1 MILDNTDKQL
11 LNLLQEDSKQTT
23 KALAL
28 QLHLSATAIYERIKK
43 LEREGFITDYVAL
56 LNPEKLQANL
66 TVFCQVSLVQ
76 HTEDIVSAF
85 EKDILK
91 FPEVVG
97 CFHISGDNDYLLK
110 VLVPSMKAFR
120 LFMVKKLTTL
130 SYLGST
136 KSSFVMKT
144 IKDST
149 AIPIGL

>member
-1 MILDNTDKQL
+1 MVLDAIDKQL
-11 LNLLQEDSKQTT
+11 LSLLQEDSKQTT

-28 QLHLSATAIYERIKK
+28 KLHLSNTAIYERIKK
-43 LEREGFITDYVAL
+43 LEREGVITNYVAL
-56 LNPEKLQANL
+56 LSPEHLDAKL

-76 HTEDIVSAF
+76 HTEGIVSAF

-120 LFMVKKLTTL
+120 HFMVKKLTTL

-136 KSSFVMKT
+136 KSSFVMTT

-149 AIPIGL
+149 AIPLNL